1 MGDSGERRWEEVGT
15 GRRWAEAARGRR
27 RSSGRERTS
36 PEGGFVKGRGQGWY
50 PSLMPRWFAHTI
62 VVALLVGGIATAF
75 ARVGYEWNW
84 AGVWEYR
91 ELLVRGWLTTVAV
104 SLAALAAS
112 ILVGAAA
119 AVLLRS
125 GRPLLEATGRVYVE
139 LIRGTPLLV
148 QLLIGFYVVASAV
161 GLENRYVAGVLVLAL
176 FAGAY
181 MAEIFRGGLDAI
193 PRAQIDSARAIGLTP
208 TQTLRLVVLPQA
220 VRLVLPAV
228 AGQLVSLVKDSSLL
242 SVIAISE
249 FTLAAQEVNS
259 FTYSTLESYL
269 PLAFGYLALTLP
281 LAALARILE
290 RRFRYEAA

>member
-1 MGDSGERRWEEVGT
+1 
-15 GRRWAEAARGRR
+15 
-27 RSSGRERTS
+27 
-36 PEGGFVKGRGQGWY
+36 
-50 PSLMPRWFAHTI
+50 MPRWLAHTI
-62 VVALLVGGIATAF
+62 VLALVVAAIALAF
-75 ARVGYEWNW
+75 ARVGYRWNW

-91 ELLVRGWLTTVAV
+91 GLLVRGWLTTVAV

-112 ILVGAAA
+112 ILIGAAA
-119 AVLLRS
+119 AAMLRS
-125 GRPLLEATGRVYVE
+125 GRPLVEAAARVYVE

-161 GLENRYVAGVLVLAL
+161 GLENRHVAGVLILAL

-193 PRAQIDSARAIGLTP
+193 PRAQIDSGRAIGLSP
-208 TQTLRLVVLPQA
+208 GQILRLVVLPQA
-220 VRLVLPAV
+220 VRIVLPAV

-259 FTYSTLESYL
+259 FTYSALESYL
-269 PLAFGYLALTLP
+269 PLAAGYLALTLP
-281 LAALARILE
+281 LSALARTLE

>member
-1 MGDSGERRWEEVGT
+1 
-15 GRRWAEAARGRR
+15 
-27 RSSGRERTS
+27 
-36 PEGGFVKGRGQGWY
+36 
-50 PSLMPRWFAHTI
+50 
-62 VVALLVGGIATAF
+62 
-75 ARVGYEWNW
+75 
-84 AGVWEYR
+84 
-91 ELLVRGWLTTVAV
+91 
-104 SLAALAAS
+104 
-112 ILVGAAA
+112 
-119 AVLLRS
+119 
-125 GRPLLEATGRVYVE
+125 
-139 LIRGTPLLV
+139 LLV

>member
-1 MGDSGERRWEEVGT
+1 
-15 GRRWAEAARGRR
+15 
-27 RSSGRERTS
+27 
-36 PEGGFVKGRGQGWY
+36 
-50 PSLMPRWFAHTI
+50 MPRWLAHTI
-62 VVALLVGGIATAF
+62 VVALLIAGISLAF
-75 ARVGYEWNW
+75 ARVGYGWNW
-84 AGVWEYR
+84 AVVWEYR
-91 ELLVRGWLTTVAV
+91 GLLIRGWLTTVGV

-112 ILVGAAA
+112 ILVGALA
-119 AVLLRS
+119 AVMLRS
-125 GRPLLEATGRVYVE
+125 GRPLLEAAARVYVE

-148 QLLIGFYVVASAV
+148 QLLLGFYVVASAV

-208 TQTLRLVVLPQA
+208 GQSLRLVVLPQA

-269 PLAFGYLALTLP
+269 PLALGYLALTLP
-281 LAALARILE
+281 LSALARLLE
-290 RRFRYEAA
+290 SRFRYETA